1 MASAEIFEVFL
12 TRWVIALRAAGE
24 AVSRIRRRVL
34 DAVPRLPAASATR
47 AVKEWTRLVARFD
60 EGVKDQVLALTVALP
75 RKALPE

>member
-1 MASAEIFEVFL
+1 MRVML
-12 TRWVIALRAAGE
+12 LRIADAAL
-24 AVSRIRRRVL
+24 SRIRRRVL

-47 AVKEWTRLVARFD
+47 AVKEWTRLVARLD